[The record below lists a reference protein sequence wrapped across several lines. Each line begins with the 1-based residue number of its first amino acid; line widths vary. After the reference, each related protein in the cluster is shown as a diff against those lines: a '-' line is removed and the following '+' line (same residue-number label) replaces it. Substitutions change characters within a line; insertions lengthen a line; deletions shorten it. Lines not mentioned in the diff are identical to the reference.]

1 MKKANNP
8 YFPFEQFVYRS
19 PLLPFNTFIKRLA
32 EISDAACFEQLL
44 THKMIQEAI
53 YLASPVLFEELLKY
67 LNKGMPDKKEEERLK
82 YAIVRYLG
90 RMSTRCTPFGL
101 FAGCSVGRLGEHTQ
115 IKLAKSAYYQ
125 RHTRLDMSY
134 LCALADDLARAP
146 EVQPHLRYFNNTSIY
161 RFGDKIRYVE
171 YFYQGTRRIH
181 QVAAVDHSEYL
192 DKILREAA
200 YGLKINEL
208 AGLIVDEEI
217 RVEEASAFIHEL
229 IDSQL
234 LVNEMEP
241 SVTGDE
247 FLAGVIQQLSEMS
260 TISGSKEY
268 ISGSLQLLK
277 QVNNALGE
285 IDKGPIGHTLDVYG
299 DIASEVKKLGTRFE
313 PKYLFQTDMVKPAE
327 TSLLGKDLVAELL
340 ETIAFLNKI
349 SFQPGET
356 ALSRFRDAFKERYE
370 DRELPLLQ
378 VLDDEAGIGYS
389 QSAGDINALID
400 DLMLP
405 QQDKGNVSTVAW
417 NRLQSV
423 LLKKYM
429 EVKMNNQEHI
439 ELSDKD
445 FEHAAAQWDDLPLTL
460 SVMCRIVQDDQNG
473 REIYMKSA
481 GGSSAAN
488 LLGRFCYADK
498 RIEAHVLNITQKE
511 EELNPDVIFAE
522 IAHLPE
528 SRTGNI
534 LLRPVLRQYE
544 IPYLTKPGVERAY
557 QLELSD
563 LMVSVRKGR
572 VLLRSKRLNKE
583 IIPRLSTAHN
593 FSFKAMP
600 VYHFLCSMQVQNGR
614 SSVYFDWG
622 SLANEYNWLPRVKY
636 KNIILSPARWVVKRN
651 EIKAFLETHDDNT
664 LLGLVT
670 EWRQVLKMPEY
681 VVLDEGDNELFIHLG
696 NVLSIR
702 TLFSVIKKRNSFQLE
717 EFLFKPETAVV
728 KSEDGVF
735 TNEFILS
742 FYKENQLINS

>member
-8 YFPFEQFVYRS
+8 YLPFKQFVYRS
-19 PLLPFNTFIKRLA
+19 PLLPFNTFIKQLS

-67 LNKGMPDKKEEERLK
+67 LEKGMPDKKEEERLK

-101 FAGCSVGRLGEHTQ
+101 FAGCSVGHLGEHTH
-115 IKLAKSAYYQ
+115 IKLARSACYQ

-134 LCALADDLARAP
+134 LCALADDLARAT
-146 EVQPHLRYFNNTSIY
+146 EIQPLLRYYNNTSIY

-181 QVAAVDHSEYL
+181 QVAAVDYSAYL

-200 YGLKINEL
+200 HGLKINEL
-208 AGLIVDEEI
+208 AALIVDEEI
-217 RVEEASAFIHEL
+217 SVDEASAFIHEL
-229 IDSQL
+229 IHSQL

-241 SVTGDE
+241 AVTGDE
-247 FLAGVIQQLSEMS
+247 FLTEVIQQLSEMS
-260 TISGSKEY
+260 NITGSKEY
-268 ISGSLQLLK
+268 ISTSLQLLK
-277 QVNNALGE
+277 QVNSALEE
-285 IDKGPIGHTLDVYG
+285 IDKGPIGHTLAAYG
-299 DIASEVKKLGTRFE
+299 SIASEIKKLGTRFE

-327 TSLLGKDLVAELL
+327 MSLLGEDLVAELR
-340 ETIAFLNKI
+340 ETIAFLNRI
-349 SFQPGET
+349 SAQPGET

-405 QQDKGNVSTVAW
+405 QQGNGNVSTISW

-429 EVKMNNQEHI
+429 EVKINNQEHI
-439 ELSDKD
+439 ELLDKD
-445 FEHAAAQWDDLPLTL
+445 FEHVAAQWDDLPLTL
-460 SVMCRIVQDDQNG
+460 SVMCRILQDDQNG

-498 RIEAHVLNITQKE
+498 RIEAHVLNITHKE

-544 IPYLTKPGVERAY
+544 IPYLTKPGVERTY
-557 QLELSD
+557 QLELAD
-563 LMVSVRKGR
+563 LMVSVRNGR

-622 SLANEYNWLPRVKY
+622 ALANEYSWLPRVKY

-651 EIKAFLETHDDNT
+651 EIKAFLETSDDKA

-670 EWRQVLKMPEY
+670 AWRQALKMPEY

-696 NVLSIR
+696 NALSIR
-702 TLFSVIKKRNSFQLE
+702 TLFSVVKKRNSFQLE
-717 EFLFKPETAVV
+717 EFLFNPEKAVV
-728 KSEDGVF
+728 KGEEGVF

-742 FYKENQLINS
+742 FYKENQPVN